1 MLGHELN
8 DQFYKKLTIIHNVI
22 MEISNKKS
30 LSAASENL
38 LNFLIDNLS
47 SISGSIH
54 LYNEDKLFLLNN
66 KGKGCANNDIPLT
79 NEEYKRLTITEMP
92 VEIKDI
98 FLFPSIFKLVENNQF
113 NLSLLMPMVSG
124 DNLIGAVILG
134 KKATIRG
141 YSNEDKLMLAMIC
154 KQIAT
159 ITHNIY
165 LEKEVNR
172 LNSMKT
178 DLYIKSITDP
188 LTGLYNRAHL
198 EFKMRED
205 IKVAKRYGRNLS
217 ALIIEIDNFFQI
229 SEMYGSEMTYHIL
242 QGISKTIEKAIRTDI
257 DLPSRY
263 SVDTIVVLL
272 PETNYDGAM
281 VLAER
286 IRQKINNLHRL
297 TNIENFPEISTSI
310 GVATLEDKN
319 ENVED
324 ILLKLKD
331 ALEQSK
337 KHGKNKVFL
346 CLKNSDKKQTKVFT
360 TFETSTGINTDL
372 LVSTIDNNNLNLD
385 EVGKTINAQ
394 NAYKKVKYYQENVS
408 IDWNPKTS
416 STEIKVTNAPVD
428 DFSYQ
433 PMMFIDFITEEEKE
447 KIKEEENKLPQEA
460 TEKAKSISNS
470 INVARYSNIK
480 KPPTN
485 DKILVKKTQIKYGK
499 IPSSNIQ
506 KEKNDSQI
514 HSLGF
519 IDEI

>member
-1 MLGHELN
+1 
-8 DQFYKKLTIIHNVI
+8 
-22 MEISNKKS
+22 
-30 LSAASENL
+30 
-38 LNFLIDNLS
+38 
-47 SISGSIH
+47 
-54 LYNEDKLFLLNN
+54 
-66 KGKGCANNDIPLT
+66 
-79 NEEYKRLTITEMP
+79 
-92 VEIKDI
+92 
-98 FLFPSIFKLVENNQF
+98 
-113 NLSLLMPMVSG
+113 
-124 DNLIGAVILG
+124 
-134 KKATIRG
+134 
-141 YSNEDKLMLAMIC
+141 
-154 KQIAT
+154 
-159 ITHNIY
+159 
-165 LEKEVNR
+165 
-172 LNSMKT
+172 
-178 DLYIKSITDP
+178 
-188 LTGLYNRAHL
+188 
-198 EFKMRED
+198 MRED
-205 IKVAKRYGRNLS
+205 IKVSKRYGRNLS

-229 SEMYGSEMTYHIL
+229 SELYGSQMTYHIL

-286 IRQKINNLHRL
+286 IRQRINNLHRL

-331 ALEQSK
+331 ALDQSK

-346 CLKNSDKKQTKVFT
+346 CLKNSDKKETKLFT
-360 TFETSTGINTDL
+360 TFEASTGINNDL
-372 LVSTIDNNNLNLD
+372 LVASIDNNAVSLD
-385 EVGKTINAQ
+385 DSSKKINAQ
-394 NAYKKVKYYQENVS
+394 SAYKTVKYYQENVS

-447 KIKEEENKLPQEA
+447 KLKEEENKLPPEA
-460 TEKAKSISNS
+460 IEKAKSISNS
-470 INVARYSNIK
+470 INVSKYANIK
-480 KPPTN
+480 KPPTQIS
-485 DKILVKKTQIKYGK
+485 DKIIVKKPQMKYGRIPSPNLQIKD
-499 IPSSNIQ
+499 
-506 KEKNDSQI
+506 KNDPQI